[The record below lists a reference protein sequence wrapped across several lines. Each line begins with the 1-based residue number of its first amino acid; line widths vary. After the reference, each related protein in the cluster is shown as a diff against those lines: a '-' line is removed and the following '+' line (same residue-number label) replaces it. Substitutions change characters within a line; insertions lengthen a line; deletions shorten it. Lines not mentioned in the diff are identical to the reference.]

1 MIIRIVDLA
10 EADLLRGFRFYERKA
25 RGVGSYFLESL
36 YSEIDSLQLYAGI
49 HPRRFGYFRM
59 LARRFPYAVYYQ
71 ISSNEIQVWRVLDC
85 RRNPKWIEN
94 QLKRSDLD

>member
-1 MIIRIVDLA
+1 
-10 EADLLRGFRFYERKA
+10 
-25 RGVGSYFLESL
+25 
-36 YSEIDSLQLYAGI
+36 
-49 HPRRFGYFRM
+49 M

-71 ISSNEIQVWRVLDC
+71 MSANEIQVWRVLDC